1 MIIDFHTHI
10 FPDRIAEATVA
21 AIEEGAKTPRH
32 SDGTARGLCA
42 AMDRAGVDLAVNL
55 PVLTRPRQFSH
66 VADFA
71 AEVNAGVYPTSRI
84 LSFGGVHPGD
94 ADAEDHVDE
103 LADRGFLGIKIHPDY
118 QNTYFDDEAYLRIL
132 ARAKARGLIT
142 VTHAGVDAAY
152 VRGEIHC
159 TPDRVLRALDALG
172 GYDRLVLAHIGGEQF
187 SDEVLALLCGEE
199 IYLDTAYS
207 LHEMPR
213 ERFLEI
219 VDKHG
224 DERILFATDSPWR
237 DASEELAILRGTGLP
252 ATSLARILGENAE
265 KLLGLVTI

>member
-10 FPDRIAEATVA
+10 FPDRIAETTVA

-32 SDGTARGLCA
+32 SDGTAGGLLA
-42 AMDRAGVDLAVNL
+42 SMQRAGVDLAVNL
-55 PVLTRPRQFSH
+55 PVLTRPGQFAH
-66 VADFA
+66 VTAFA
-71 AEVNAGVYPTSRI
+71 EEVNAREFCGARI
-84 LSFGGVHPGD
+84 LSFGGVHP
-94 ADAEDHVDE
+94 ADPEAPDHVDE
-103 LADRGFLGIKIHPDY
+103 LADRGFLGLKIHPDY
-118 QNTYFDDEAYLRIL
+118 QNTYIDDEAYLRIM

-152 VRGEIHC
+152 VRGEVHC
-159 TPDRVLRALDALG
+159 TPDRVLRVLYALG
-172 GYDRLVLAHIGGEQF
+172 GYDLLVLAHIGGEQM
-187 SDEVLALLCGEE
+187 SGEVLSLLAGEK

-213 ERFLEI
+213 SRFLEI
-219 VDKHG
+219 LDKHG

-237 DASEELAILRGTGLP
+237 DLGEELAILRGMGIP
-252 ATSLARILGENAE
+252 EPSLGKILGKNAE

>member
-10 FPDRIAEATVA
+10 FPDAIAEATVS
-21 AIEEGAKTPRH
+21 AIEEGAKTMRYA
-32 SDGTARGLCA
+32 DGTARGLIA

-55 PVLTRPRQFSH
+55 PVLTRARQFAH
-66 VADFA
+66 VAAFA
-71 AEVNAGVYPTSRI
+71 EEVNARSYPTARI
-84 LSFGGVHPGD
+84 LSFGGVHPD
-94 ADAEDHVDE
+94 DPEAPDRVDE

-118 QNTYFDDEAYLRIL
+118 QNTFFDDEAYLRIM

-152 VRGEIHC
+152 VRGVIHC
-159 TPDRVLRALDALG
+159 TPDRVLRALDRLG

-187 SDEVLALLCGEE
+187 STEVLATLCGEA
-199 IYLDTAYS
+199 IYFDTAYS

-219 VDKHG
+219 LDTHG

-237 DASEELAILRGTGLP
+237 DAGEELAILRGHGIP
-252 ATSLARILGENAE
+252 EASLSRILGENAK
-265 KLLGLVTI
+265 KLLGLV

>member
-10 FPDRIAEATVA
+10 FPERIAEATVS

-32 SDGTARGLCA
+32 SDGTAGGLIA

-55 PVLTRPRQFSH
+55 PVLTRPRQFAH
-66 VADFA
+66 IADFA
-71 AEVNAGVYPTSRI
+71 EEVNAREYPTSRI
-84 LSFGGVHPGD
+84 LSFGGVHPD
-94 ADAEDHVDE
+94 DPEAPDHVDE

-118 QNTYFDDEAYLRIL
+118 QNTFIDDEAYLRIL

-159 TPDRVLRALDALG
+159 TPDRVLRVLDALG
-172 GYDRLVLAHIGGEQF
+172 GYDRLVLAHIGGEQL

-207 LHEMPR
+207 LHEMKR

-219 VDKHG
+219 LAKHG

-237 DASEELAILRGTGLP
+237 DAGKELAILGSHGIP
-252 ATSLARILGENAE
+252 EASLSRILGENAQ
-265 KLLGLVTI
+265 KLLGLVTT